1 MFGVEWEKQMSS
13 DADVLL
19 QAAELVEAF
28 TVLLRVE
35 NVANDILDTEEL
47 PASKAT
53 MINAFRLVIA
63 TELDVQDSQRL
74 ARVGRKLSRFQ
85 DNVGLRISLTPA
97 HSAAP
102 KAARRSDREAA
113 RRFDKLFERVAQ
125 EALQL
130 DRLFDVSVRIAA
142 RRGALAGIT
151 PHFEPDG
158 TYSFGHH

>member
-1 MFGVEWEKQMSS
+1 MFGVEWEKQTSS

-19 QAAELVEAF
+19 QAADLVEAF
-28 TVLLRVE
+28 IVLLRVE

-47 PASKAT
+47 PASKTT

-63 TELDVQDSQRL
+63 TELEADDSRRL
-74 ARVGRKLSRFQ
+74 ARIGRQLSRFQ

-102 KAARRSDREAA
+102 KAARRADREAA
-113 RRFDKLFERVAQ
+113 QRFDRLFERVAK
-125 EALQL
+125 EALAL
-130 DRLFDVSVRIAA
+130 DRILAVSVRIAE
-142 RRGALAGIT
+142 RRGAASGIT